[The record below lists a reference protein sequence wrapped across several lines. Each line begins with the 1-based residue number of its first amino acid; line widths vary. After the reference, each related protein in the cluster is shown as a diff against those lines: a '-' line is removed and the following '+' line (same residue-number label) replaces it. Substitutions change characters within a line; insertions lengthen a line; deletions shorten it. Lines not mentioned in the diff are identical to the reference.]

1 MNQDGLKLNG
11 SHQLLFYAD
20 DDVISGGNVHAINK
34 TLIISRCTV
43 RMCKVIK

>member
-34 TLIISRCTV
+34 T
-43 RMCKVIK
+43 